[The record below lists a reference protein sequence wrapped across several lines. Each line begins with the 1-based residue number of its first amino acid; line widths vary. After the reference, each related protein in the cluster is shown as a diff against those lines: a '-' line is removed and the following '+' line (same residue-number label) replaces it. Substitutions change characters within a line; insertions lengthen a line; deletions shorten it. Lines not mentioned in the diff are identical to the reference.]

1 MKDWEK
7 NGTRNYTDAIPYKDS
22 YKDGSRS
29 DMQID
34 YVRVWQPN
42 AKPVTT
48 EAPTTTTTTTTV
60 APTTTTTTTVAP
72 TTTTA
77 PTTTEAP
84 TTTVA
89 ATSTEAPTTTE
100 ATKIQPKTR
109 DI

>member
-1 MKDWEK
+1 MKDFDG
-7 NGTRNYTDAIPYKDS
+7 GTRNYTDAIPYKDS

-60 APTTTTTTTVAP
+60 APTTTTTTTYRCSDDDNNDDRG
-72 TTTTA
+72 TNDNG
-77 PTTTEAP
+77 
-84 TTTVA
+84 
-89 ATSTEAPTTTE
+89 STNDNGGTNNYSSTN
-100 ATKIQPKTR
+100 IQRKR
-109 DI
+109 RLLQ